1 MLKKCRFGYPLT
13 DSPKDTTIVNQYFVT
28 GIGTEIGKT
37 IVSAILTEALQTDYW
52 KPIQSGDLD
61 NSDSLKIQR
70 WVSNPHTR
78 IHPER
83 FRLNTPLSPH
93 ASAAIDGVEIKVQD
107 FQLPDTSRPLIVEG
121 AGGLMVP
128 LNHQE
133 TMLDLIKHLNL
144 PVILVSRHYLGSINH
159 TLLSLEVLR
168 SRGIVLAGLLYN
180 GAENVASEKAI
191 EALSGVKVLGRVGE
205 MGEVSAEAIARE
217 AEVVRGGFVNQG

>member
-1 MLKKCRFGYPLT
+1 MDRFTQKY
-13 DSPKDTTIVNQYFVT
+13 TIVNQYFVT

-37 IVSAILTEALQTDYW
+37 IVSAILTEALAADYW

-61 NSDSLKIQR
+61 NSDSQKIQR

-83 FRLNTPLSPH
+83 FRLNKPLSPH

-107 FQLPDTSRPLIVEG
+107 FQLPNISRPLIVEG

-133 TMLDLIKHLNL
+133 TMLDLIQHLNL

-168 SRGIVLAGLLYN
+168 SRGIRLAGLLYN
-180 GAENVASEKAI
+180 GAENVASEQAI
-191 EALSGVKVLGRVGE
+191 EALSGVKVLGRVAE
-205 MGEVSAEAIARE
+205 MGEISREVIARE
-217 AEVVRGGFVNQG
+217 AEVLRGILE

>member
-1 MLKKCRFGYPLT
+1 MHH
-13 DSPKDTTIVNQYFVT
+13 QYFVT

-37 IVSAILTEALQTDYW
+37 VVAATMVEALQADYW

-61 NSDSLKIQR
+61 HTDSMKVQNWI
-70 WVSNPHTR
+70 SNTQTR
-78 IHPER
+78 IFPER

-107 FQLPDTSRPLIVEG
+107 FQLPNTSRPLIVEG

-133 TMLDLIKHLNL
+133 TMLDLMQNLGL
-144 PVILVSRHYLGSINH
+144 PVILVVRHYLGSINH

-168 SRGIVLAGLLYN
+168 SRGIRLAGLLYN
-180 GAENVASEKAI
+180 GAENVASEEAI
-191 EALSGVKVLGRVGE
+191 EALTGVKVLGRVGE
-205 MGEVSAEAIARE
+205 MGEISAEAIARE
-217 AEVVRGGFVNQG
+217 AELLRETFVNLG

>member
-1 MLKKCRFGYPLT
+1 MHHHQF
-13 DSPKDTTIVNQYFVT
+13 FVT

-37 IVSAILTEALQTDYW
+37 VVAATLVEALQADYW

-61 NSDSLKIQR
+61 NSDSMKIQR

-93 ASAAIDGVEIKVQD
+93 ASAVIDGVEIKVSD
-107 FQLPDTSRPLIVEG
+107 FHLPPTDRPLIVEG

-133 TMLDLIKHLNL
+133 TMLDLMQNLGL
-144 PVILVSRHYLGSINH
+144 PVILVVRHYLGSINH

-180 GAENVASEKAI
+180 GVENVASEEAI
-191 EALSGVKVLGRVGE
+191 EALSGVKLLGRVEE
-205 MGEVSAEAIARE
+205 MGEISPEAIAQQ
-217 AEVVRGGFVNQG
+217 AELLRGLFESGVMFMKCKLM